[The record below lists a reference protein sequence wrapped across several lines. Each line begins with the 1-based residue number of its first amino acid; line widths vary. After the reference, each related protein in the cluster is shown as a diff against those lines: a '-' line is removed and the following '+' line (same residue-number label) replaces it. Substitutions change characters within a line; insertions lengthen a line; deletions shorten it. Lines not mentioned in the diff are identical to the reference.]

1 MRILVAEDD
10 PALGSFVRKGL
21 EAEHYAVDVS
31 ADGEQARAMAGELDF
46 DLVVLDLNLPRLDG
60 VSILRFLRTRKPS
73 MPILVLTGR
82 TRVEDRV
89 QCLDLGADDYLGKPF
104 SFTELSARIRA
115 LMRRSHLPA
124 ESVLTVDDLK
134 LDRVERRVERAG
146 RRIELTSKEF
156 ALLEYLM
163 RNAGRRITRAMIIEH
178 VWNLSFDTCTNVVDV
193 YVNYSTSQVDKRK
206 VGQLAMAIQV
216 AFQKL
221 GVFPASTTQVP
232 VDSRE
237 PMPFSAVQAV
247 ENAQRRAPLGRIVSP
262 SGSDPSSAEDDGDLT
277 ALQRELQQTLAR
289 EITRHEIALRTVP
302 DGLVISLEEVGFFD
316 SGSAGIKVT
325 SMPALSRIVSLLV
338 PQPYRLRIEGHTDN
352 VPIHNSRFASNWEL
366 STGRATEL
374 VRVLI
379 TKYQFAPERLSA
391 AGFAEYY
398 PVASNTTAAGRAQN
412 RRLDIVI
419 LRKLALPQSSSSGQG
434 QPMEPSP
441 NPN

>member
-104 SFTELSARIRA
+104 SFTELSDRIRA

-134 LDRVERRVERAG
+134 LDRVERPG

-163 RNAGRRITRAMIIEH
+163 RNGGRRITRAMIIEH

-193 YVNYSTSQVDKRK
+193 YVNYSFSQVDKRK

-262 SGSDPSSAEDDGDLT
+262 SASDPSNTEDDGDLT
-277 ALQRELQQTLAR
+277 ALQRELQR
-289 EITRHEIALRTVP
+289 
-302 DGLVISLEEVGFFD
+302 SEE
-316 SGSAGIKVT
+316 
-325 SMPALSRIVSLLV
+325 
-338 PQPYRLRIEGHTDN
+338 
-352 VPIHNSRFASNWEL
+352 
-366 STGRATEL
+366 
-374 VRVLI
+374 
-379 TKYQFAPERLSA
+379 
-391 AGFAEYY
+391 
-398 PVASNTTAAGRAQN
+398 
-412 RRLDIVI
+412 
-419 LRKLALPQSSSSGQG
+419 
-434 QPMEPSP
+434 
-441 NPN
+441 